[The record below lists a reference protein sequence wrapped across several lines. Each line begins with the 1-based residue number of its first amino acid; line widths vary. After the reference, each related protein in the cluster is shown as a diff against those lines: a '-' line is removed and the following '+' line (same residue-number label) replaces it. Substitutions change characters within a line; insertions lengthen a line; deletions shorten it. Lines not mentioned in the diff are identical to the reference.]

1 MTKRSMPAAPAHSR
15 GAPARPAAR
24 MRPPRVLQMLGL
36 HGLDHLDAAIL
47 AALAAES
54 PLLLIGPHGSA
65 KSALLNRAAQAL
77 GLEHRHYNASMVS
90 FDDLLGFP
98 VPDPAGDGLR
108 YLRTPATLWGA
119 QSVFLDEIS
128 RCRPEVQNKL
138 FAIVHERR
146 AMGVAIEALRYRW
159 AAMNPP
165 AGSEGAGFGGPSG
178 VSGDGGSDAGS
189 PADPFL
195 DDYLGSQPLDPALA
209 DRFAF
214 VVALPPLADID
225 PAARRRLIAEGDE
238 WEPRSAAALPA
249 LIERARVEA
258 AKSREAYDDWV
269 VRWVDALV
277 APLLQAGWLISG
289 RRAAMLR
296 AAAHAAHGARVALA
310 GPTAAGGEPG
320 PTAGVPGMPGA
331 AARRKP
337 PAIADS
343 ALEALRWGLPQR
355 AQGRPMAE
363 SRLLAAHRKAVQM
376 AGLPADSP
384 LARIEAE
391 ADPLKRV
398 AMALA
403 LPDGALSRA
412 SFSSLVADAFAAQDL
427 PGRYLLAR
435 RLLPP
440 LAERDL
446 ADAATLEL
454 LAGPLAKIVEFERD
468 ASHRLQMTRSEV
480 TRFNALLA
488 ELARLDAADPEQASL
503 GNLLYTLFAAEQAV
517 FEPKEVIARDRELA
531 RLLSAADGAETPA
544 NDRGDRD
551 DRAAA

>member
-1 MTKRSMPAAPAHSR
+1 MTK
-15 GAPARPAAR
+15 R
-24 MRPPRVLQMLGL
+24 MRPPRVLQLLGL

-98 VPDPAGDGLR
+98 
-108 YLRTPATLWGA
+108 
-119 QSVFLDEIS
+119 
-128 RCRPEVQNKL
+128 
-138 FAIVHERR
+138 
-146 AMGVAIEALRYRW
+146 
-159 AAMNPP
+159 NPP
-165 AGSEGAGFGGPSG
+165 AGSEGAGFGCTSG
-178 VSGDGGSDAGS
+178 GGGGSGNDDMS
-189 PADPFL
+189 SLADPFL

-214 VVALPPLADID
+214 VVALPRLADID

-238 WEPRSAAALPA
+238 WDPRSAAALPA
-249 LIERARVEA
+249 LIERARAEA

-277 APLLQAGWLISG
+277 APLLQAGWPISG

-296 AAAHAAHGARVALA
+296 AAAHAVHGARVAL
-310 GPTAAGGEPG
+310 E
-320 PTAGVPGMPGA
+320 GA

-337 PAIADS
+337 PTIADS

-363 SRLLAAHRKAVQM
+363 SRLLAVRRKAVQM

-398 AMALA
+398 ALALA
-403 LPDGALSRA
+403 LPDRALSRA

-435 RLLPP
+435 RLLPA

-468 ASHRLQMTRSEV
+468 ASHRLQMTRSE
-480 TRFNALLA
+480 TARFNALLA
-488 ELARLDAADPEQASL
+488 ELARLDAADPQQASL

-531 RLLSAADGAETPA
+531 RLLSAADSAEPPA
-544 NDRGDRD
+544 NDRD

>member
-1 MTKRSMPAAPAHSR
+1 MTKRSLPAAPAQQA
-15 GAPARPAAR
+15 GAQARPAAAR
-24 MRPPRVLQMLGL
+24 MRPIRVLQLLGL
-36 HGLDHLDAAIL
+36 HGLDHLDAPIL

-65 KSALLNRAAQAL
+65 KSALLNRTAQAL
-77 GLEHRHYNASMVS
+77 GLEHRHYNASLVS

-98 VPDPAGDGLR
+98 VPDEAREGLR

-146 AMGVAIEALRYRW
+146 AMGIALESLRYRW

-165 AGSEGAGFGGPSG
+165 AGTDGASPGGASSDG
-178 VSGDGGSDAGS
+178 TGDVGAADA
-189 PADPFL
+189 FL

-214 VVALPPLADID
+214 VVALPPLTDIE
-225 PAARRRLIAEGDE
+225 PAARRRLIAEGDDWHPE
-238 WEPRSAAALPA
+238 QAVALPA

-277 APLLQAGWLISG
+277 TPLAQAGWPISG

-296 AAAHAAHGARVALA
+296 AAAHAVHGARVAVA
-310 GPTAAGGEPG
+310 
-320 PTAGVPGMPGA
+320 GMPVAASSGPRPAVGA
-331 AARRKP
+331 ASAATGAAVRRKP
-337 PAIADS
+337 IAIADS
-343 ALEALRWGLPQR
+343 VLEALRWGLPQR
-355 AQGRPMAE
+355 AQGRPIPE

-398 AMALA
+398 ALALA
-403 LPDGALSRA
+403 LADGTLSRA

-435 RLLPP
+435 RLLPAV
-440 LAERDL
+440 AERDL
-446 ADAATLEL
+446 ADAPTLEL
-454 LAGPLAKIVEFERD
+454 LAGPVAKIVEFERD
-468 ASHRLQMTRSEV
+468 ASHRMQMTRSET

-503 GNLLYTLFAAEQAV
+503 GNLLYTLFMAEQAV
-517 FEPKEVIARDRELA
+517 FEPKAVIARDREFA
-531 RLLSAADGAETPA
+531 HLLCA
-544 NDRGDRD
+544 NDRD

>member
-1 MTKRSMPAAPAHSR
+1 MTKRSLPAAPALQA
-15 GAPARPAAR
+15 GAPARPTATR
-24 MRPPRVLQMLGL
+24 MRPIRVLQLLGL

-65 KSALLNRAAQAL
+65 KSALLNRTARAL
-77 GLEHRHYNASMVS
+77 GLEHRHYNASLVS

-98 VPDPAGDGLR
+98 VPDEAREGLR

-146 AMGVAIEALRYRW
+146 AMGIALEALRYRW

-165 AGSEGAGFGGPSG
+165 AGAEGAAH
-178 VSGDGGSDAGS
+178 GGSFADGKADAGAA
-189 PADPFL
+189 ADDFL

-214 VVALPPLADID
+214 VVALPPLTDID
-225 PAARRRLIAEGDE
+225 PAARRRLIAEGDDWQPE
-238 WEPRSAAALPA
+238 QAAALPA

-277 APLLQAGWLISG
+277 TPLAQAGWPISG

-296 AAAHAAHGARVALA
+296 AAAHAVHGARVAVA
-310 GPTAAGGEPG
+310 
-320 PTAGVPGMPGA
+320 GMPVAASSGPRPAVGA
-331 AARRKP
+331 ASAATGAAVRRKP
-337 PAIADS
+337 IAIADS

-355 AQGRPMAE
+355 AQGRPMPE
-363 SRLLAAHRKAVQM
+363 SRLLAVHRKAVQM

-398 AMALA
+398 ALALA
-403 LPDGALSRA
+403 LPDGTLSRA

-435 RLLPP
+435 RLLPAV
-440 LAERDL
+440 AERDL
-446 ADAATLEL
+446 ADAPTLEL
-454 LAGPLAKIVEFERD
+454 LAGPVAKIVEFERD
-468 ASHRLQMTRSEV
+468 ASHRMQMTRSET

-488 ELARLDAADPEQASL
+488 ELAKLDAADPEQASL
-503 GNLLYTLFAAEQAV
+503 GNLLYTLFMAEQAV
-517 FEPKEVIARDRELA
+517 FEPKTVIARDREFA
-531 RLLSAADGAETPA
+531 HLLCA
-544 NDRGDRD
+544 NDRD

>member
-1 MTKRSMPAAPAHSR
+1 MQR
-15 GAPARPAAR
+15 
-24 MRPPRVLQMLGL
+24 LGL

-65 KSALLNRAAQAL
+65 KSALLNRTAQAL
-77 GLEHRHYNASMVS
+77 GLEHRHYNASLVS

-98 VPDPAGDGLR
+98 VPDEAREGLR

-146 AMGVAIEALRYRW
+146 AMGIALESLRYRW

-165 AGSEGAGFGGPSG
+165 AGTDGAGLGGTYAEATT
-178 VSGDGGSDAGS
+178 DAGAA
-189 PADPFL
+189 ADAFL

-214 VVALPPLADID
+214 VVALPPLTDID
-225 PAARRRLIAEGDE
+225 PAARRRLIAEGDD
-238 WEPRSAAALPA
+238 WHAAQAAALPA
-249 LIERARVEA
+249 LIERARAEA

-277 APLLQAGWLISG
+277 TPLAQAGWPISG

-296 AAAHAAHGARVALA
+296 AAAHAVHGARVAVD
-310 GPTAAGGEPG
+310 GTPT
-320 PTAGVPGMPGA
+320 GA

-337 PAIADS
+337 LAISDS

-355 AQGRPMAE
+355 AQGRPMPE
-363 SRLLAAHRKAVQM
+363 SRLLAVHRKAVQM

-398 AMALA
+398 ALALA
-403 LPDGALSRA
+403 LPDGTLSRA

-435 RLLPP
+435 RLLPAV
-440 LAERDL
+440 AERDL
-446 ADAATLEL
+446 ADAPTLEL
-454 LAGPLAKIVEFERD
+454 LAGPVAKIVEFERD
-468 ASHRLQMTRSEV
+468 ASHRMQMTRSE
-480 TRFNALLA
+480 TARFNALLA
-488 ELARLDAADPEQASL
+488 ELAKLDAADPEQASL
-503 GNLLYTLFAAEQAV
+503 GNLLYTLFMAEQAV
-517 FEPKEVIARDRELA
+517 FEPKAVIARDRELA
-531 RLLSAADGAETPA
+531 HLLCANDGATAGSDREEPA
-544 NDRGDRD
+544 ASSLAERAANDRD

>member
-1 MTKRSMPAAPAHSR
+1 MTK
-15 GAPARPAAR
+15 R
-24 MRPPRVLQMLGL
+24 MRPPRVLQLLGL

-98 VPDPAGDGLR
+98 VPDPAGDGLH

-146 AMGVAIEALRYRW
+146 AMGVALEALRYRW

-165 AGSEGAGFGGPSG
+165 AGSEGAVFGGPA
-178 VSGDGGSDAGS
+178 VGGGEGGGDAGS
-189 PADPFL
+189 AADPFL

-249 LIERARVEA
+249 LIERARAEA

-277 APLLQAGWLISG
+277 APLLQAGWPISG

-296 AAAHAAHGARVALA
+296 AAAHAVHGARMALA
-310 GPTAAGGEPG
+310 GPTANGGEPG
-320 PTAGVPGMPGA
+320 PVADA
-331 AARRKP
+331 AAHRKL

-363 SRLLAAHRKAVQM
+363 SKLLAVHRKAVQM

-391 ADPLKRV
+391 ADPVKRV
-398 AMALA
+398 ALALA
-403 LPDGALSRA
+403 LPDRALSRA

-435 RLLPP
+435 RLLPA

-454 LAGPLAKIVEFERD
+454 LAGPVAKIVEFERD
-468 ASHRLQMTRSEV
+468 TSHRLQMTRSE
-480 TRFNALLA
+480 TARFNALLA

-531 RLLSAADGAETPA
+531 RLLSAADGAEPPA

>member
-1 MTKRSMPAAPAHSR
+1 MTK
-15 GAPARPAAR
+15 R
-24 MRPPRVLQMLGL
+24 MRPPRVLQLLGL

-146 AMGVAIEALRYRW
+146 AMGVALEALRYRW

-165 AGSEGAGFGGPSG
+165 AGSEGAGFGGTPG
-178 VSGDGGSDAGS
+178 EGGSGDAGS
-189 PADPFL
+189 AADPFL

-238 WEPRSAAALPA
+238 WAPRSAAALPA
-249 LIERARVEA
+249 LIERARTEA

-277 APLLQAGWLISG
+277 APLLQAGWPISG

-296 AAAHAAHGARVALA
+296 AAAHAVHGARVAL
-310 GPTAAGGEPG
+310 ES
-320 PTAGVPGMPGA
+320 A
-331 AARRKP
+331 AALRDP

-363 SRLLAAHRKAVQM
+363 SKLLAVHRKAVQM

-391 ADPLKRV
+391 ADPVKRV
-398 AMALA
+398 ALALA
-403 LPDGALSRA
+403 LPDRALSRA

-435 RLLPP
+435 RLLPA

-454 LAGPLAKIVEFERD
+454 LAGPVAKIVEFERD
-468 ASHRLQMTRSEV
+468 ASHRLQMTRSE
-480 TRFNALLA
+480 TARFNALLA

-503 GNLLYTLFAAEQAV
+503 GNLLYTLFTAERAV
-517 FEPKEVIARDRELA
+517 FEPREVIARDRELA
-531 RLLSAADGAETPA
+531 RLLAESEGAASGSGRADPA
-544 NDRGDRD
+544 GSGHAAHAAGDRD